1 MPAPHS
7 LHLTPGIIALFYLEV
22 HKIHQFRDL
31 RLKDL
36 HGFLINFNSVRLF
49 VTFHL
54 EVNKHDRERL
64 QPREREELLEKGR
77 SEVGCGVTGQESL
90 EAMRPGL
97 SGVGCGQWGWG
108 GVWLGPAPV
117 GWPESSFS
125 RCTA

>member
-64 QPREREELLEKGR
+64 QPRECEELLEKGR
-77 SEVGCGVTGQESL
+77 SEVGY
-90 EAMRPGL
+90 
-97 SGVGCGQWGWG
+97 GQWGWG